1 MEKLLIIED
10 NEDIVTQLR
19 WGLSKDYRILTANNR
34 EKAISLIR
42 KERPGV
48 ITLDLGLPPD
58 PDGTEEG
65 FTCLRDILEESQH
78 IKVIMVTGNNER
90 ESALKAV
97 SMGAYDF
104 YQKPIDISELKVI
117 LKRAFYLHRVEQEN
131 RKFQTVI
138 NRDSGFEGMIGS
150 CPKIWEVF
158 TTIKKVATSEVTVLI
173 TGESGTGKELV
184 ARAVHHRSLRKDK
197 PFVPINCGGI
207 PDTLIESELFGYE
220 KGAFT
225 DAKTRS
231 IGMIEKANEGTF
243 FLDEISE
250 LPVQLQVKLLRFLQD
265 KKIHRVGG
273 REEIEID
280 TRIIA
285 ATNVDLQKAIK
296 ETKFREDLYF
306 RVGVITIKLPP
317 LRERGADILLLA
329 NSFLN
334 RFNYANRKNI
344 KGFSQAAIRALESYE
359 WPGNVR
365 ELENKIQ
372 RAVIMADEQVIRPQD
387 LLLEMP
393 VMDALRQD
401 NHSVT
406 LKDIRQEVEFKVI
419 QKALVRN
426 AWNISKTAEELGI
439 SRPTLHELIN
449 KYRLKSEGN
458 KKGQEAAS

>member
-1 MEKLLIIED
+1 MEKLLIIEE
-10 NEDIVTQLR
+10 NEDIVTQLK
-19 WGLSKDYRILTANNR
+19 WGLSKDYRIFTANNR

-78 IKVIMVTGNNER
+78 TKVIMITGNNER

-104 YQKPIDISELKVI
+104 YQKPIDMSELKVI
-117 LKRAFYLHRVEQEN
+117 LKRAFYLHRLEQEN
-131 RKFQTVI
+131 RKLQTVI
-138 NRDSGFEGMIGS
+138 NRRDSGFEGMLGS
-150 CPKIWEVF
+150 CPKIQEVF
-158 TTIKKVATSEVTVLI
+158 TTITKVAASEVTMLVV
-173 TGESGTGKELV
+173 GESGTGKELV
-184 ARAVHHRSLRKDK
+184 ARAIHQRSLRRDR

-207 PDTLIESELFGYE
+207 PDALIESELFGYE

-225 DAKTRS
+225 DAKTQRT
-231 IGMIEKANEGTF
+231 GMIEKANEGTF

-265 KKIHRVGG
+265 RKIQRVGG

-296 ETKFREDLYF
+296 EGKFREDLYF

-317 LRERGADILLLA
+317 LRERGDDILLLA
-329 NSFLN
+329 SSFLN

-344 KGFSQAAIRALESYE
+344 KGFSQVAIRALESYE

-372 RAVIMADEQVIRPQD
+372 RAVIMADEQVIKPQD

-393 VMDALRQD
+393 VMDALQQD
-401 NHSVT
+401 EPPLT
-406 LKDIRQEVEFKVI
+406 LNDIRQKVEIETI
-419 QKALVRN
+419 QKALLRN
-426 AWNISKTAEELGI
+426 AWNITKTAEALGI
-439 SRPTLHELIN
+439 SRPTLYDLIN
-449 KYRLKSEGN
+449 KYRIKVRE
-458 KKGQEAAS
+458 Q